1 MSMDYIRKTYG
12 VPATV
17 GGRVNWCGGRHPVPG
32 TITGSKGAYLM
43 IRLDGLQHAM
53 PYHPDWFIEYLTA
66 TADERP
72 QSELPS

>member
-1 MSMDYIRKTYG
+1 MSLDYIRKTYG

-43 IRLDGLQHAM
+43 ICLDRQPHAM
-53 PYHPDWFIEYLTA
+53 PYHPDWFIEYLEPA
-66 TADERP
+66 ADEHP
-72 QSELPS
+72 QRELSS